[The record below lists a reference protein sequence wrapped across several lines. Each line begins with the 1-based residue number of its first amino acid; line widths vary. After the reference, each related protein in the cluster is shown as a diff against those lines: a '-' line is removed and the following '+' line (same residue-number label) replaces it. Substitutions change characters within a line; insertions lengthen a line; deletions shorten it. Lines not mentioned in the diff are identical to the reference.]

1 MTNAMSKNYRIIA
14 KCDPYNA
21 KKHYNGQTVVKYDGT
36 TPISWVIMGELTE
49 AQAKEELMKL
59 AKTGEPFE
67 SGMWVWEDEDVI
79 AEDKKAIFDI
89 TGEEAD
95 MSFYVGAGV
104 YDGTTG
110 KPVLLV
116 GENSFWDDSVNYCI
130 EEY

>member
-1 MTNAMSKNYRIIA
+1 MSKNYRIIA

-21 KKHYNGQTVVKYDGT
+21 KKHYIDQPVLKYDGT
-36 TPISWVIMGELTE
+36 TPISWVIQDDMTE
-49 AQAKEELMKL
+49 EQAQEELMKL

-67 SGMWVWEDEDVI
+67 SGMWVWEDEEVI
-79 AEDKKAIFDI
+79 AEDKKAILED

-95 MSFYVGAGV
+95 MSFYVGEGV
-104 YDGTTG
+104 YDSAAG

-116 GENSFWDDSVNYCI
+116 GEKSFWDDSINYCI